1 MNILAKVL
9 AITAYAGSKKLVK
22 MTEEMLTNFAQ
33 CALETIDEV
42 TTIAI
47 NNKAD
52 TSIKR
57 GLVDWH
63 AFNETNEGFG
73 RAINLAIQR
82 EIIEPP
88 NTKIIDHAGKATS
101 MGLKSDYTHVLVL
114 NNDLQFPDH
123 RWLLHLLSECEGNLV
138 LSPTTDITATP
149 DARAEGP
156 VDEAPIRSSQVSA
169 FCWLVPVAVIHKIR
183 KKFGWNLFHPDFSN
197 YGSDDVTGA
206 VLRTLVAR
214 QPFKVVRRAWVKH
227 LKAQTANELGVR
239 AGDPAVLQRIKN
251 FKRAHRLV

>member
-156 VDEAPIRSSQVSA
+156 VDEAPIRSLQVSA